1 MRNILP
7 ILLSMKNFTSYI
19 DETID
24 FTKFNSPAIICG
36 DNGNG
41 KSSIIDAITTALYFR
56 ARGTDTRGTGIDD
69 LITKGQKEFTINYI
83 FEMDGHQFQIIR
95 SKVRNGSHKLSLFI
109 DGADQSSSIK
119 ETQQR
124 IIDSIKIDFDTF
136 IDTVCIAQNHASS
149 FMEKSADKRKDIF
162 IQILGLNEYD
172 GLEKYVK
179 DLRKGLVNELDI
191 QKFKLEDMSKIIS
204 YKDDYTLKL
213 QEYQSLLNNLDISKY
228 EDELKIL
235 LAEQARI
242 DTIKSKNELI
252 LSQRAQLQQSIK
264 RYKNRIAQANKS
276 LDSLIIEDITLLE
289 QQLIQSQQSYDEI
302 SDSIKEKELEKNKY
316 ETKLS
321 ILKDNLNELK
331 SKIKQFENYHEA
343 ICEFCGHEITDAYK
357 EQYISSLRQQGDS
370 IFITA
375 KKYKCCINEINIGI
389 DDFTSQ
395 LKTYKDEINK
405 LNKQINISKMNEQR
419 KMSLETAIN
428 DDNIEL
434 NKLEKDLAE
443 NNKQKVEALDTFS
456 IITNVNNAKRK
467 VDQLKNEE
475 NEYRSKIVILQD
487 RLQKIFDTEDEY
499 KILKDT
505 TKDKEQTLDDYRSL
519 ITAFGK
525 TGIQSYIIENTL
537 PEIENEINDLLYE
550 LTNGKISISFIM
562 QKETKTKTLI
572 DTLDI
577 MVNDSNVVRK
587 YETFSGGEKFRI
599 DFACHVGL
607 SRFLAKRADAS
618 IDLFVL
624 DENLG
629 SQDETAKQIFV
640 QCISKLTKYFKKI
653 LIITHINDIKDA
665 FQNKILVHKDD
676 KGSHVT
682 IL

>member
-56 ARGTDTRGTGIDD
+56 ARGTDTRGAGIDD
-69 LITKGQKEFTINYI
+69 LITKGKKEFTINYV
-83 FEMDGHQFQIIR
+83 FEMDGHKFQIIR

-109 DGADQSSSIK
+109 DGVDQSSSIK

-149 FMEKSADKRKDIF
+149 FMEKSADKRKEVF

-179 DLRKGLVNELDI
+179 DLRKTLSNEIDLQRSKLD
-191 QKFKLEDMSKIIS
+191 DMTKILS
-204 YKDDYTLKL
+204 YKDDYTVKL
-213 QEYQSLLNNLDISKY
+213 ADYQSSLNNLDISKY

-235 LAEQARI
+235 LVEQARV

-252 LSQRAQLQQSIK
+252 LSQREQLQQSIK
-264 RYKNRIAQANKS
+264 RYNNRIEQAKTS
-276 LDSLIIEDITLLE
+276 LANLVIDDISSLEK
-289 QQLIQSQQSYDEI
+289 QLTKSQQSYDEI
-302 SDSIKEKELEKNKY
+302 AISIKDKELEKNKY

-331 SKIKQFENYHEA
+331 SKIKRFENYNEA
-343 ICEFCGHEITDAYK
+343 TCEFCGHEITDEYK
-357 EQYISSLRQQGDS
+357 EQYISSLRQQGND
-370 IFITA
+370 IFA
-375 KKYKCCINEINIGI
+375 KAKEFKCCITDISTSIDSLSEQCASYKNEIN
-389 DDFTSQ
+389 Q
-395 LKTYKDEINK
+395 
-405 LNKQINISKMNEQR
+405 LNKQINSSKINQQ
-419 KMSLETAIN
+419 KKASLEIN
-428 DDNIEL
+428 IENDNIEL
-434 NKLEKDLAE
+434 NKLKNDLA
-443 NNKQKVEALDTFS
+443 NNLKQPIEALDTFS
-456 IITNVNNAKRK
+456 IITNVNNTRRK
-467 VDQLKNEE
+467 VEQLKNEE
-475 NEYRSKIVILQD
+475 NEYKSKIAILQD
-487 RLQKIFDTEDEY
+487 RLKKIAETENEY
-499 KILKDT
+499 NILKNT
-505 TKDKEQTLDDYRSL
+505 IKDKVQVLDDYKSL

-562 QKETKTKTLI
+562 QKETKAKTLM

-577 MVNDSNVVRK
+577 MVNDSNVIRK

-665 FQNKILVHKDD
+665 FQNKILVHKDED
-676 KGSHVT
+676 GSHVT